1 MNFQTISPQTTDEL
15 LEMIRQNQGKHFRF
29 GAGYT
34 DLLPE
39 LQSEMEDGLT
49 VINLAKLKDDYFIS
63 INLSEDGIRIGAL
76 TTMSDVLSSKHLQKF
91 PVLIEAVES
100 LASTQIRSVATVGGN
115 LCTASPAGDV
125 SCALMALNTS
135 CEILD
140 TDGQIRTVPLTQF
153 FTGVKTTTLKTNEIL
168 RGVLIPRQDSGNKI
182 ISGFIKIGNRN
193 SMEIALVSLAYHI
206 MVDRNG
212 VITKAGAAVGSVAET
227 IKYTELAC
235 EFLLGKKM
243 DRLSEKDKQTFAD
256 HVLEYTNPISDIRAS
271 AWYRRKVLWNVT
283 KSILE

>member
-63 INLSEDGIRIGAL
+63 INLSEDVIRIGAL

-100 LASTQIRSVATVGGN
+100 LASAQIRSVATVGGN
-115 LCTASPAGDV
+115 VCTASPAGDV